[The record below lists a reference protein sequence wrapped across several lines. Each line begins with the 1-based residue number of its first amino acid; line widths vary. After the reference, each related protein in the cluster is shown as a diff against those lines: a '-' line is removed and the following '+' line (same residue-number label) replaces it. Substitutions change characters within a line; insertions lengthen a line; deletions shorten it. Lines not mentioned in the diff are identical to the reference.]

1 MDSVSPRVVTLGQSF
16 TRADSQSPRYNLP
29 RADSQG
35 PRYRSPNFSRPRK
48 RSKYM
53 RKSPSSEYHGC

>member
-1 MDSVSPRVVTLGQSF
+1 MTYPDFLIRPARTAALALF
-16 TRADSQSPRYNLP
+16 ARAEMKFRGTPPYL
-29 RADSQG
+29 
-35 PRYRSPNFSRPRK
+35 SPNFSRPRQ